1 MTKQQALK
9 LFEEKKVRTVWDDE
23 QEKWYFSIV
32 DVVSILTESTDGR
45 KYWNKLK
52 QRLKEEGN
60 ETVTNCHQLKMQAVD
75 GKMNLKINSKIIQQI
90 NDMKTISNK
99 QLTIQVSPHGAEL
112 CSIVANGK
120 EYLWQADPA
129 FWKRH
134 SPVLFPIV
142 GSVWENEYRNEGIP
156 YTLTQHGFAR
166 DMEFTLVS
174 EKEDEVRYRLVSN
187 EETLHK
193 YPFPFCL
200 EIGYRIQGKKIEV
213 MWEVKNT
220 GDKEMY
226 FQIGAHPAFYW
237 PEFDASNSERGFFRF
252 DKENGLKYI
261 LISEKG
267 CADPS
272 TEYSLELTDGLLPLD
287 THTFDKDAL
296 ILENE
301 QVRKVTLY
309 NKEKLAYLS
318 LHFNAPVVGLW
329 SPPAKNAPFVCIE
342 PWYGRCDRAHY
353 TGEYKDKDWMQHL
366 QPEEIFQGGYT
377 IEIDE

>member
-166 DMEFTLVS
+166 DMEFTLIS

-187 EETLHK
+187 EETLQK

>member
-1 MTKQQALK
+1 MKGLIYQLKSVQKDKFCIMSFFLPIVVAVALN
-9 LFEEKKVRTVWDDE
+9 FVG
-23 QEKWYFSIV
+23 SIDLSSLGEFHFGV
-32 DVVSILTESTDGR
+32 MAKATTSEV
-45 KYWNKLK
+45 N
-52 QRLKEEGN
+52 
-60 ETVTNCHQLKMQAVD
+60 TVTVYPTQEELIAAINEPSTNLIGVEMADGSIQTILSGDELDMFQQTANTLPALYEQREWAAQASVQV
-75 GKMNLKINSKIIQQI
+75 LERP
-90 NDMKTISNK
+90 DMMAGYQNIFIAIT
-99 QLTIQVSPHGAEL
+99 L
-112 CSIVANGK
+112 IVAMFMGCTFN
-120 EYLWQADPA
+120 AMN
-129 FWKRH
+129 
-134 SPVLFPIV
+134 I
-142 GSVWENEYRNEGIP
+142 I
-156 YTLTQHGFAR
+156 
-166 DMEFTLVS
+166 S

>member
-1 MTKQQALK
+1 MTKKQALK
-9 LFEEKKVRTVWDDE
+9 LFEEKLVRTVWDDE

-166 DMEFTLVS
+166 DMEFTLIS

-200 EIGYRIQGKKIEV
+200 EICSRIQGQNIEV
-213 MWEVKNT
+213 MWKVNNT
-220 GDKEMY
+220 GDNEMY
-226 FQIGAHPAFYW
+226 FQIGAHPANYW

>member
-1 MTKQQALK
+1 
-9 LFEEKKVRTVWDDE
+9 
-23 QEKWYFSIV
+23 
-32 DVVSILTESTDGR
+32 
-45 KYWNKLK
+45 
-52 QRLKEEGN
+52 
-60 ETVTNCHQLKMQAVD
+60 
-75 GKMNLKINSKIIQQI
+75 
-90 NDMKTISNK
+90 MKTISNE

-112 CSIVANGK
+112 CSIFANGK

-142 GSVWENEYRNEGIP
+142 GSVWENEYRVDGIA
-156 YTLTQHGFAR
+156 YTLSQHGFAR

-174 EKEDEVRYRLVSN
+174 EKEDEVRYRLISN
-187 EETLHK
+187 EETLQK
-193 YPFPFCL
+193 YPFSFCL
-200 EIGYRIQGKKIEV
+200 EIGYRIEGKRIEV
-213 MWEVKNT
+213 MWEVKNI
-220 GDKEMY
+220 GNKEMY
-226 FQIGAHPAFYW
+226 FQIGAHPAFFW
-237 PEFDASNSERGFFRF
+237 PDFDAATSDRGFFRF
-252 DKENGLKYI
+252 DNKDGFEDKDGLKYI

-272 TEYSLELTDGLLPLD
+272 TEYSLEMTDGLLPLD

-309 NKEKLAYLS
+309 NKEKRAYLS
-318 LHFNAPVVGLW
+318 LYFNAPVVGLW

-353 TGEYKDKDWMQHL
+353 TGEYKVKDWMQHL
-366 QPEEIFQGGYT
+366 QPSEIFQGGYT
-377 IEIDE
+377 IEINE

>member
-75 GKMNLKINSKIIQQI
+75 GKINLKINSKIIQQI

-166 DMEFTLVS
+166 DMEFTLIS